1 MTDIVRIEGSVLHDT
16 EWFLTQNGAALDLST
31 YSTPTI
37 KVWAEGSTT
46 LAFTA
51 KTTGI
56 TLNASPT
63 LITATSPV
71 ASVTIAW
78 TTSDLGALTAT
89 GGVQTRY
96 RGIFSAV
103 LGGKTLKI
111 PFSIAIDDDP
121 SV

>member
-16 EWFLTQNGAALDLST
+16 EWFLTQNGAALDLSSYGT
-31 YSTPTI
+31 ATI
-37 KVWAEGSTT
+37 KVWPEGSTT
-46 LAFTA
+46 LSFT

-63 LITATSPV
+63 LSTAATPV

-78 TTSDLGALTAT
+78 LAADLGTLEAT
-89 GGVQTRY
+89 GDVQTNY
-96 RGIFSAV
+96 VGIFSAV